1 VALNEKTSAELKQT
15 YYVLHRKSYREN
27 SQIID
32 LLCEKQGRFSALYRV
47 SKKQPS
53 LQPFIPYQMQFSG
66 RGDLKYCQHVE
77 IHYPEDPKTEDSKAE
92 IPKFET
98 ALHLESNSDSQD
110 FPSESL
116 KGKSLKGRNVYCGFY
131 LNELI
136 MRLTWKDEPQKDLFL
151 IYQQTLQGLLLLDN
165 DQQSEPFLRRFEF
178 HLLTILGYQYNW
190 QQDSDCRDIQADQY
204 YNFDPAAGFR
214 ALNSEHY
221 GNRPS
226 ASGLSFPGEAILAI
240 AANDWQHTMSW
251 KVAKKIARLALQPL
265 LGHKPLT
272 SRALFQTL

>member
-1 VALNEKTSAELKQT
+1 MTIPTDLKQS
-15 YYVLHRKSYREN
+15 YYVLHRKPYREN

-47 SKKQPS
+47 SKKQPE

-77 IHYPEDPKTEDSKAE
+77 IHYP
-92 IPKFET
+92 
-98 ALHLESNSDSQD
+98 D
-110 FPSESL
+110 FQIDEGEFFSGNRL
-116 KGKSLKGRNVYCGFY
+116 RGKCLQGKNLYCGFY

-136 MRLTWKDEPQKDLFL
+136 MRLTWKDEPQQGLFTV
-151 IYQQTLQGLLLLDN
+151 YQQTLQGLLLLES

-190 QQDSDCRDIQADQY
+190 LQDTDCHDIQPAQY
-204 YNFDPAAGFR
+204 YNFDPAAGFK
-214 ALNSEHY
+214 ALNVANY
-221 GNRPS
+221 GLHIPS
-226 ASGLSFPGEAILAI
+226 TRSNTVFSGETILAI
-240 AANDWQHTMSW
+240 AADDWQHTMSW
-251 KVAKKIARLALQPL
+251 KVAKQIARLALQPL
-265 LGHKPLT
+265 LGHKPLM

>member
-1 VALNEKTSAELKQT
+1 MVFNETITAELKQT
-15 YYVLHRKSYREN
+15 YYVLHRKPYREN

-53 LQPFIPYQMQFSG
+53 LQPFTPYQMQFSG

-77 IHYPEDPKTEDSKAE
+77 IHYPESPKNEDELQSR
-92 IPKFET
+92 
-98 ALHLESNSDSQD
+98 
-110 FPSESL
+110 PSLNGEDLIAESL

-136 MRLTWKDEPQKDLFL
+136 MRLTWKDEPQRGLFI

-165 DQQSEPFLRRFEF
+165 DQQSEPLLRRFEF

-190 QQDSDCRDIQADQY
+190 HQDSDCRDIQPDQY
-204 YNFDPAAGFR
+204 YEFDPAAGFKV
-214 ALNSEHY
+214 LNTEHY
-221 GNRPS
+221 GMRPT

-240 AANDWQHTMSW
+240 AADDWQHTMSW
-251 KVAKKIARLALQPL
+251 KVAKQIARLALQPL
-265 LGHKPLT
+265 LGHKPLA